1 MSTKLAAGGIIL
13 SGGLNSRIGLNKAFL
28 EISGIKI
35 IERTVLLFKEI
46 FEETI
51 IVTKDP
57 LIYEDLDVRITTDV
71 QDITGSLMGVYSGLL
86 SSTSEFNF
94 VVACDMPLINADIV
108 RFLINKSSQYD
119 AVVPFCKGRLQPLHA
134 VYSKRCIKPLE
145 DLISSGQM
153 RITRL
158 FEKIKTKRVDEE
170 ELKQFDPDFK
180 SFININTKE
189 DLLNFK
195 KIIEA

>member
-1 MSTKLAAGGIIL
+1 MATKLMAGGIIL

-28 EISGIKI
+28 EISGKKI

-57 LIYEDLDVRITTDV
+57 LTYEDLDVRITTDV
-71 QDITGSLMGVYSGLL
+71 KDVTGSLMGVYSGLL
-86 SSTSEFNF
+86 SSNNEYNF
-94 VVACDMPLINADIV
+94 IVACDMPLINRDAV
-108 RFLINKSSQYD
+108 RYLVSKSKGYD
-119 AVVPFCKGRLQPLHA
+119 AVVPFCQGRLQPLHA
-134 VYSKRCIKPLE
+134 VYSKKCIKPLE
-145 DLISSGQM
+145 DLINSGHM

-158 FEKIKTKRVDEE
+158 FEKVKTRKVEEE
-170 ELKQFDPDFK
+170 ELKKIDPDFK

-189 DLLNFK
+189 DLLNLQEILK
-195 KIIEA
+195 R

>member
-1 MSTKLAAGGIIL
+1 MTTKLMAGGIIL

-28 EISGIKI
+28 EISGKKI

-57 LIYEDLDVRITTDV
+57 LAYEDLDVRITTDV
-71 QDITGSLMGVYSGLL
+71 KDITGSLMGVYSGLL
-86 SSTSEFNF
+86 SSNSEYNF
-94 VVACDMPLINADIV
+94 IVACDMPLINEDVA
-108 RFLINKSSQYD
+108 RYLINKSKGYD
-119 AVVPFCKGRLQPLHA
+119 AVVPFCQGGLQPLHA

-145 DLISSGQM
+145 DLINSGHM

-158 FEKIKTKRVDEE
+158 YEKVKTRKVKEE
-170 ELKQFDPDFK
+170 DLKKFDPDFK

-189 DLLNFK
+189 DLLNLK
-195 KIIEA
+195 KIIEG

>member
-1 MSTKLAAGGIIL
+1 MATKLTAGGIIL

-28 EISGIKI
+28 EISGKKI

-51 IVTKDP
+51 IVTKNP
-57 LIYEDLDVRITTDV
+57 LIYQDLDVRITTDV

-86 SSTSEFNF
+86 SATSEYNF
-94 VVACDMPLINADIV
+94 IVACDMPLINEDVA
-108 RFLINKSSQYD
+108 RYLINKSSRYD
-119 AVVPFCKGRLQPLHA
+119 AVIPFCQGRLQPLHA

-145 DLISSGQM
+145 DLINSGHM

-158 FEKIKTKRVDEE
+158 FEKVKSRKVEEE
-170 ELKQFDPDFK
+170 ELKKIDPDFK

-189 DLLNFK
+189 DLLNLK
-195 KIIEA
+195 KIIEG

>member
-28 EISGIKI
+28 EISGKKI
-35 IERTVLLFKEI
+35 IERTLLLFKEL

-57 LIYEDLDVRITTDV
+57 LLYEDLDVRITTDV

-86 SSTSEFNF
+86 SSTSEYNF

-108 RFLINKSSQYD
+108 RFLMSKSSQYD
-119 AVVPFCKGRLQPLHA
+119 AVVPFCQGRPQPLHA
-134 VYSKRCIKPLE
+134 VYTKRCIKPLE
-145 DLISSGQM
+145 GLISSGQM

-158 FEKIKTKRVDEE
+158 FEKIKTKRVYEE

-189 DLLNFK
+189 DLLNLK

>member
-1 MSTKLAAGGIIL
+1 MSKKLAAGGIIL

-28 EISGIKI
+28 EISGKKI
-35 IERTVLLFKEI
+35 IERTLLLFKEL

-119 AVVPFCKGRLQPLHA
+119 AVVPFCQGRLQPLHA